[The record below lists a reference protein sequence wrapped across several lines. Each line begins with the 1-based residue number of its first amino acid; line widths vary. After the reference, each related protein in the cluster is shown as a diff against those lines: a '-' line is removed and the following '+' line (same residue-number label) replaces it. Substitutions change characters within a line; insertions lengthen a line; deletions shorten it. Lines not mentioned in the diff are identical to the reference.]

1 MDAIMI
7 ICCTVAPCVK
17 GTVGVCKPCI
27 KEVGTSCNDVIIVGI
42 ICITILLLTLIAV
55 GAWFKLMADKRN
67 AQKQD
72 EVKFDESSTNKKNE
86 AEYINRLLKHLENLA
101 NKEEVDKYDK
111 IGSKTY
117 INELRH
123 LIKTGTVT
131 DEKQEA

>member
-1 MDAIMI
+1 M
-7 ICCTVAPCVK
+7 
-17 GTVGVCKPCI
+17 
-27 KEVGTSCNDVIIVGI
+27 IIVGI

-72 EVKFDESSTNKKNE
+72 EVKSDESSTNKKNE